1 MKKLELL
8 LVMFML
14 AINVSYGQGLHVH
27 RKDGKVIKMKV
38 ENVDSISFSMD
49 NMEKEENISDT
60 VVVVK
65 KDTIVV
71 EKKDTII
78 IEKKDTIIVEKKD
91 TIVVEK
97 INTIIQEKIV
107 YVTEDGTPIPQFFF
121 NVGTSV
127 PSTEAEIE
135 ARDANGNYINH
146 HATTTSGTFNYNGG
160 NAISCEEFGQKAIWV
175 AMPKDWKLSSWK
187 DEGGNGDEM
196 KNDFTAATATTQLG
210 ESYMVIGDYKV
221 VWYAVSPPVGL
232 RNSYKISVMR

>member
-71 EKKDTII
+71 EKNDTII

-97 INTIIQEKIV
+97 INTIIHEKIV

-121 NVGTSV
+121 NVGTSI

-146 HATTTSGTFNYNGG
+146 HATTTSGTFNYNSG

-175 AMPKDWKLSSWK
+175 AMPKNWSLSSWK
-187 DEGGNGDEM
+187 EMGLGSEM
-196 KNDFTAATATTQLG
+196 KNDFIEATSSSDIG
-210 ESYMVIGDYKV
+210 ENFMIIGNYKIYWSSV
-221 VWYAVSPPVGL
+221 DRPVGL
-232 RNSYKISVMR
+232 LNSFKIIAIK

>member
-78 IEKKDTIIVEKKD
+78 VEKKD

-121 NVGTSV
+121 NVGTSI

-146 HATTTSGTFNYNGG
+146 HATTTSGTFNYNSG
-160 NAISCEEFGQKAIWV
+160 NAISCEEFGQTTIWV
-175 AMPKDWKLSSWK
+175 AMPKNWSLSNWI
-187 DEGGNGDEM
+187 DEGGKGDEM
-196 KNDFTAATATTQLG
+196 KDDFSIATTTDQLG
-210 ESYMVIGDYKV
+210 ESYMAIGDYKV
-221 VWYAVSPPVGL
+221 MWYAITSPVGL
-232 RNSYKISVMR
+232 RNSYKISATR